1 MTATA
6 RPLATLS
13 GEDIGR
19 QVIVTEQHAPNL
31 TTGPTRIAGV
41 LDRIVH
47 QLERTWVVLN
57 GRPFLL
63 VPERCTVE
71 VIES

>member
-1 MTATA
+1 MTAAA
-6 RPLATLS
+6 RSVATLS

-19 QVIVTEQHAPNL
+19 RVIVTEQHAPNL

-41 LDRIVH
+41 LVRVVH
-47 QLERTWVVLN
+47 QRARTWVVLD